1 MGEPMHI
8 TKVTVCDL
16 KSDMVK
22 RRHSAVVLLEN
33 EGGRVTMQSTV
44 TAEEGVDPAALAEA
58 LLADAIRQLARL
70 PEYRTGET
78 PITVA
83 DGALEGA
90 LQGA

>member
-1 MGEPMHI
+1 MNI
-8 TKVTVCDL
+8 TKVTVCAL
-16 KSDMVK
+16 KSEVVK
-22 RRHSAVVLLEN
+22 RCHSAVFLLEN

>member
-1 MGEPMHI
+1 MDI

-16 KSDMVK
+16 KSEVVK
-22 RRHSAVVLLEN
+22 RRHSAVILLEN
-33 EGGRVTMQSTV
+33 ECGRITMHSTV
-44 TAEEGVDPAALAEA
+44 TAEEGVDPAALAAA
-58 LLADAIRQLARL
+58 LLEDAIRQLARL

-78 PITVA
+78 PIIVV

>member
-1 MGEPMHI
+1 MHI
-8 TKVTVCDL
+8 TKVIVCDL

-33 EGGRVTMQSTV
+33 EGGRITTQSTV
-44 TAEEGVDPAALAEA
+44 TAEEGVDQAALAEA